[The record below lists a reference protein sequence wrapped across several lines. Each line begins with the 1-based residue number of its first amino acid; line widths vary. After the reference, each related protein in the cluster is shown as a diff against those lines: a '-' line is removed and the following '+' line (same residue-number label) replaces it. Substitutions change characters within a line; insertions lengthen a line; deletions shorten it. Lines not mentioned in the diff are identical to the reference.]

1 MVRRVMSPY
10 QPHRDHIGY
19 RSRVQDLEDCMRE
32 LYRQFGTDRIYTESE
47 LKQEMSQ
54 TLDLALHSLRLH
66 AFLEF
71 QTPEQAAVL
80 AM

>member
-1 MVRRVMSPY
+1 
-10 QPHRDHIGY
+10 
-19 RSRVQDLEDCMRE
+19 MRE